1 VTQPEAGP
9 EPGRPAANREAA
21 LRVFPGGVTRQG
33 QRALAGEE
41 RRLAFTRCAEAE
53 LATLYRA
60 ACALTAQP
68 ADAED
73 LVQETLLR
81 ACRAW
86 DGFDGSLGMAAD
98 DHAAC
103 CGKPAPATVPYLFGD
118 AAEPWLP
125 VAAICSHGAGP
136 EQVVVEGSFSEAV
149 TAALRRLPERSQILA
164 RLVDIQGLSIG
175 QAALLAGM
183 NEGAVRS
190 RLHRTRA
197 QIRAQLTISI
207 LPGAGGP

>member
-1 VTQPEAGP
+1 M
-9 EPGRPAANREAA
+9 
-21 LRVFPGGVTRQG
+21 TRQG
-33 QRALAGEE
+33 QRPLAGEE
-41 RRLAFTRCAEAE
+41 RRLAFTRYAEAE

-81 ACRAW
+81 ACRAR
-86 DGFDGSLGMAAD
+86 DGFDGSHWAWLLTIMR
-98 DHAAC
+98 HAAANLRRRRSPC
-103 CGKPAPATVPYLFGD
+103 LFGD
-118 AAEPWLP
+118 AAEPRLP
-125 VAAICSHGAGP
+125 AAAICSHGAGP
-136 EQVVVEGSFSEAV
+136 EQMVVEGSFSEAV

-164 RLVDIQGLSIG
+164 RLAAIQGVSIG

-190 RLHRTRA
+190 RL
-197 QIRAQLTISI
+197 
-207 LPGAGGP
+207 AGT